1 MRFESSG
8 DRVVSTKEYVVMKTS
23 MKISSSFALSLLAG
37 LITALMT
44 ASVSQAYQLSI
55 VGTGT
60 SQAFG
65 YSSPANGTADSSTAK
80 MGYGGG
86 FLIDSHMSRAVGFQW
101 GVLYVDQ
108 KQDITTQSLT
118 LERHQAQIPLTLQF
132 HLLPGLTI
140 GAGGYYAH
148 TIGDDTATN
157 DSTGAVANESDNY
170 LQYKSYDM
178 GAEGGVALHLPLSR
192 SVHFLVDARY
202 LQSFVNQDTSGTET
216 TKPRG
221 YQFMVGLTFG
231 MPGMRTS
238 Y

>member
-1 MRFESSG
+1 MLLLIQQGS
-8 DRVVSTKEYVVMKTS
+8 VVMKTS
-23 MKISSSFALSLLAG
+23 IKISSKFVLALLVG
-37 LITALMT
+37 LMTTMVT

-60 SQAFG
+60 SQSFG
-65 YSSPANGTADSSTAK
+65 YSSPASGTADSSTAK

-86 FLIDSHMSRAVGFQW
+86 FLIDSHMSREVGFQW

-108 KQDITTQSLT
+108 KQDITSQSMT
-118 LERHQAQIPLTLQF
+118 LERHELQIPLTLQF

-148 TIGDDTATN
+148 TVGDDTSTN
-157 DSTGAVANESDNY
+157 DSTGAVSKDSDND
-170 LQYKSYDM
+170 LQYKSYDA

-192 SVHFLVDARY
+192 SVHFLADARY
-202 LQSFVNQDTSGTET
+202 LQSFVNQDTSGSEI

-221 YQFMVGLTFG
+221 FQFMVGLTFG
-231 MPGMRTS
+231 MPGMRS
-238 Y
+238 N